1 MAEIQN
7 NLRRVKIK
15 LDLLQ
20 QEGMD
25 WFLMDVAQSL
35 NVDGI
40 FMAKEELKLSY
51 LQFIKDNTK
60 ETKQTEI
67 QWK

>member
-1 MAEIQN
+1 MNIN
-7 NLRRVKIK
+7 NELRSTKVK
-15 LDLLQ
+15 LELLQ
-20 QEGMD
+20 QEGME
-25 WFLMDVAQSL
+25 WYLMDVAQSL

>member
-1 MAEIQN
+1 MNISNE
-7 NLRRVKIK
+7 LRRTKVK

-25 WFLMDVAQSL
+25 WFLMDIAQSL
-35 NVDGI
+35 DVDGI

>member
-7 NLRRVKIK
+7 NLRRIKIK

>member
-1 MAEIQN
+1 MNISNE
-7 NLRRVKIK
+7 LRRTKVK

>member
-25 WFLMDVAQSL
+25 WFLMDIAQSL
-35 NVDGI
+35 DVDGI

>member
-25 WFLMDVAQSL
+25 WFLMDIAQSL
-35 NVDGI
+35 DVDGI
-40 FMAKEELKLSY
+40 FIAKEELKLFY

>member
-7 NLRRVKIK
+7 NLRRVKVK

-25 WFLMDVAQSL
+25 WFLMDIAQSL
-35 NVDGI
+35 DVDGI

>member
-35 NVDGI
+35 DVDGI